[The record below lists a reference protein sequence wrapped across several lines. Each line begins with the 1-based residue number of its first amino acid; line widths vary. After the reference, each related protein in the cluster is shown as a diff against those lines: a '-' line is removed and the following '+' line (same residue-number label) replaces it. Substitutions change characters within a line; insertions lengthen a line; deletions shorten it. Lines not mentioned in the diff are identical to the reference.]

1 MQVEA
6 LLSTFFS
13 ILTQIK
19 LYHWSTMQYGVH
31 KALDDLHGSL
41 SDKVDQF
48 VESYIGRFKKQ
59 PLPAMTLKM
68 EAVNDISKLEK
79 YLEQARDSL
88 KTIAKAVSKE
98 SQLLNILDEM
108 VADIDKTVYL
118 IHLK

>member
-1 MQVEA
+1 MQTEA

-13 ILTQIK
+13 MLTQIK

-31 KALDDLHGSL
+31 KALDDLHSSL
-41 SDKVDQF
+41 SDKVDSF
-48 VESYIGRFKKQ
+48 VESYMGRFKKQ
-59 PLPAMTLKM
+59 PLPSMTLKV

-79 YLEQARDSL
+79 YLETARDSL
-88 KTIAKAVSKE
+88 KTIAKSVSKE

-108 VADIDKTVYL
+108 IAEIDKIVYL